1 MTTSERTPHPAAAG
15 RVVLAT
21 GAAFLLLCVSACSNS
36 TGSRDSVTSASNGSP
51 TPEATQP
58 SAAASSAGT
67 FATWDPTRLPDT
79 KADAAAMLKQLPAT
93 LGGLPLQHRGATSA
107 SYGTGSRTIEMT
119 VQSLAQ
125 AAGPN
130 AKMSTF
136 FPAFAKSGQVTV
148 SNSRLSGTGL
158 WYLEGADTDSHHSI
172 AAWAAASGHYL
183 FGIDA
188 STPDLLTSSLP
199 ELRP

>member
-1 MTTSERTPHPAAAG
+1 MTTSDRTPHPAAAG

-21 GAAFLLLCVSACSNS
+21 GATFLLLCVSACSNS
-36 TGSRDSVTSASNGSP
+36 PGSHDSVTSASNGPP

-58 SAAASSAGT
+58 SAAMSSAGT

-93 LGGLPLQHRGATSA
+93 LGGLSLQHRGASSA
-107 SYGTGSRTIEMT
+107 TYGTGSRRIEMT

-136 FPAFAKSGQVTV
+136 FPAFAKSGQVTI
-148 SNSRLSGTGL
+148 SDSRLSGTGL
-158 WYLEGADTDSHHSI
+158 WYLEGADADSHHSI

-188 STPDLLTSSLP
+188 SAPDLLTSSLP
-199 ELRP
+199 KLRP

>member
-1 MTTSERTPHPAAAG
+1 MLTS
-15 RVVLAT
+15 
-21 GAAFLLLCVSACSNS
+21 
-36 TGSRDSVTSASNGSP
+36 
-51 TPEATQP
+51 
-58 SAAASSAGT
+58 
-67 FATWDPTRLPDT
+67 
-79 KADAAAMLKQLPAT
+79 LPAT

-107 SYGTGSRTIEMT
+107 TYGTGSRTLEMT

-136 FPAFAKSGQVTV
+136 LPTFAKSGQVTI

-158 WYLEGADTDSHHSI
+158 WYLEGSDTDSHHSI